1 MSAADT
7 PKDTL
12 KNLLKSAKECIPGA
26 DFKGVLKHCQLAI
39 QLEKKH
45 KYELGDLLYQSHGVR
60 GWFYAALSSATL
72 VLERC
77 RSCLDVMR
85 GCLGGTMLLAFNAD
99 ACYRATACDRVA
111 TDAQAQ
117 GMYVLLGH
125 ACTQLGGVD
134 NWNEADK
141 AYREALKIQSLKDS
155 PLAWQ
160 VRFGEMHRVM
170 LHINRL

>member
-1 MSAADT
+1 MSAAET

-12 KNLLKSAKECIPGA
+12 KNLLKSAKECIPGG

-72 VLERC
+72 VWERPT
-77 RSCLDVMR
+77 SVWMR
-85 GCLGGTMLLAFNAD
+85 CVVVWGTMLLAFNAD
-99 ACYRATACDRVA
+99 ACYPATACDRVA